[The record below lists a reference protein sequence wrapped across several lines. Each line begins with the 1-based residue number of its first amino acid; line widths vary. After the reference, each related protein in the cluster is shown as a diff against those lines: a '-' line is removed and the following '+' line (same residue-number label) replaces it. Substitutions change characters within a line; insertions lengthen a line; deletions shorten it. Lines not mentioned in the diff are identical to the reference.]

1 MDYQSMREF
10 KFELVYIRGKLTKEL
25 VHDYCAKT
33 GEGIYI
39 LHLSKDKATIVTQH
53 VGYARDILRV
63 NERFIV
69 SLRTLTGREQYASI
83 YESEYKKA
91 LYRLEHAHFCEDPED
106 DIEESELFYTHAELR
121 DLGIPSWTPR
131 IVKTYIQYGGSRGAE
146 CIYVC
151 DD

>member
-1 MDYQSMREF
+1 MDYQSMNEF

-53 VGYARDILRV
+53 PRDILRV

-83 YESEYKKA
+83 YEFEYKKA
-91 LYRLEHAHFCEDPED
+91 LYRLERAHQIEDPNAVF
-106 DIEESELFYTHAELR
+106 EESELFYTPAELR

-146 CIYVC
+146 CIYIC
-151 DD
+151 Q